1 MRFGFSFRRFPFHW
15 PGSRNTSVVCL
26 SIVLIAAAFA
36 ISSYPRKP
44 RAWPIA
50 EVPVAFWDCRNQTPA
65 GSDVRQAIDLTK
77 AHAIF
82 LRAGQIDLQDG
93 TLRRIRPVVGLMPK
107 DVDLHLVYNATRGLL
122 A

>member
-15 PGSRNTSVVCL
+15 QGSRNTSVVCL

-44 RAWPIA
+44 RTWPVD
-50 EVPVAFWDCRNQTPA
+50 EVPISVWAWRNQTPA

-77 AHAIF
+77 AQTIF

-93 TLRRIRPVVGLMPK
+93 TLRRIRPV
-107 DVDLHLVYNATRGLL
+107 
-122 A
+122 